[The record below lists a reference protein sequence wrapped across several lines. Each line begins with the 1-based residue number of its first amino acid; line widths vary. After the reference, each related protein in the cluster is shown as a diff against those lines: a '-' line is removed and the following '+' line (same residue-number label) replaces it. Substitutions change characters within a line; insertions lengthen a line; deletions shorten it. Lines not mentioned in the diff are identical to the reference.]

1 MGTCPPWKSTGPSM
15 GHVVMVIVHIAFK
28 TMWLCDKQRISRSDK
43 ALVQV
48 LIHQLQSQVL
58 AWWGLH

>member
-1 MGTCPPWKSTGPSM
+1 M